1 MDRYDFITSKE
12 DVVKNIKTLYS
23 YLGNTDDAET
33 YKWATGILKN
43 GRIYVAE
50 IIDSKL
56 YFAPSRFVGY
66 KDNTAEKH
74 QDNHGDG
81 NQTNDK
87 LVEYYQKVQDERLD
101 AAFQYVLKQYDLSSG
116 DKKYWIP
123 KDMTIEQI
131 LSASSAL
138 PKQYWVGRVTS
149 DEYWE
154 VALSKNV

>member
-101 AAFQYVLKQYDLSSG
+101 AAFQYVLKQYDLSS
-116 DKKYWIP
+116 
-123 KDMTIEQI
+123 
-131 LSASSAL
+131 
-138 PKQYWVGRVTS
+138 
-149 DEYWE
+149 
-154 VALSKNV
+154 

>member
-23 YLGNTDDAET
+23 YLGNTHDAET

-66 KDNTAEKH
+66 KDNTAENH

-116 DKKYWIP
+116 DKK
-123 KDMTIEQI
+123 
-131 LSASSAL
+131 
-138 PKQYWVGRVTS
+138 
-149 DEYWE
+149 
-154 VALSKNV
+154 